1 MERSVFLAAEECL
14 ETAEERALCAS
25 VLIGCGRLRKACQGF
40 HGRVTPR
47 SAGLAGVYLSS
58 GKVNESPA
66 HAMSTQGLPTCDRHL
81 S

>member
-1 MERSVFLAAEECL
+1 MERSVFLAAAECL

-40 HGRVTPR
+40 HGGVTPR
-47 SAGLAGVYLSS
+47 SAGLAGSS